1 MAIQEIPIPKPSRL
15 IKQQAE
21 ATIQSLIDAVVELV
35 TNSDDSY
42 IRLESEKKKH
52 TGQIEI
58 YVSREKGGRVKE
70 FYIKDFAEGM
80 SKEDLEKAIAYGEEV
95 SGFIEGKSVRGLL
108 GRGLKEAILGLGDGE
123 IFTIKNNNIN
133 IAKIWWDSKQKKA
146 LYEICENN
154 DNYN

>member
-1 MAIQEIPIPKPSRL
+1 MAIREIPIPKPSRL

-21 ATIQSLIDAVVELV
+21 ATIQNLIDAVVELV

-42 IRLESEKKKH
+42 IRLESEEKKH

-80 SKEDLEKAIAYGEEV
+80 SKEDLEKAIAYGEEI

-108 GRGLKEAILGLGDGE
+108 GRGL
-123 IFTIKNNNIN
+123 
-133 IAKIWWDSKQKKA
+133 
-146 LYEICENN
+146 
-154 DNYN
+154 